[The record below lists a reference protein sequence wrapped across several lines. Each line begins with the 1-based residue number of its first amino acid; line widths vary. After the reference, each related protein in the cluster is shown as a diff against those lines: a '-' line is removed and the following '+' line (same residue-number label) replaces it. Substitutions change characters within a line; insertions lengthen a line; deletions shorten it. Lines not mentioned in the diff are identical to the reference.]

1 MDLCDVA
8 PTVKQHL
15 AGLRR
20 LFDYLG
26 VGQVLPFNPATAVC
40 GPPYRAC
47 AGQTPILS
55 AEHTGQSFA
64 RVDAALLSDVRDRA
78 IIAGRLYPFAHV
90 SAVVTVRMTD

>member
-8 PTVKQHL
+8 STVKQHP

-26 VGQVLPFNPATAVC
+26 AGQVMPFNPATAVC

-47 AGQTPILS
+47 AGKTPILS
-55 AEHTGQSFA
+55 AEDPGQSFA

-78 IIAGRLYPFAHV
+78 IIAGRLYSFARV
-90 SAVVTVRMTD
+90 SAIATVRMTD

>member
-1 MDLCDVA
+1 MDLPEVA
-8 PTVKQHL
+8 STVKQHL

-26 VGQVLPFNPATAVC
+26 AGQVLPFNPATAAR
-40 GPPYRAC
+40 GLPHRPC

-55 AEHTGQSFA
+55 AENTGQSFA

-78 IIAGRLYPFAHV
+78 IIAGRLYPFARV
-90 SAVVTVRMTD
+90 SAIATVRMTD